1 MKKLT
6 KRYKSALIYRA
17 RKNSK
22 KIKSRARRAYRKAA
36 SEATFTPFIVNT
48 WDGSINQKA
57 LCVRKPVTP
66 PEHINFGDSIDET
79 LVFLKRIRDGIGK
92 KRHDGSPQP
101 GWLKKKN
108 GRLPRLGTFHD
119 YSLIK
124 SISVSA
130 ALVIASCYD
139 RARRIS
145 GTTPP
150 AINHQDWPDSVFRV
164 LSDVGFFKFIGHKPP
179 DNRGS
184 FENQLKICSAI
195 SGRNANGLEEC
206 SNEILELLK
215 FLSYSERSATAILAE
230 VNSVVSEAMINVAR
244 HAYPQNFVEESPYD
258 TIDQWWM
265 TAQADR
271 HNQTLTVVVYDQ
283 GATIPGTLPHKEW
296 YQKYVEKIMQ
306 HFRPDFDYH
315 RDAQH
320 LRTLDPHFINH
331 SMKKGKTQTND
342 PQRGLGLPQ
351 MQSLIDQCKD
361 GSLTIVS
368 RAGLYRYKK
377 GNGVTKRALPLE
389 LEGTL
394 VEWHIT
400 LPKV

>member
-1 MKKLT
+1 MKRLT
-6 KRYKSALIYRA
+6 KRYKSILIYRA
-17 RKNSK
+17 RKESYKQKFRVKKSYARNLSNS
-22 KIKSRARRAYRKAA
+22 R
-36 SEATFTPFIVNT
+36 FTPFVVNT
-48 WDGSINQKA
+48 WDGTINQKA
-57 LCVRKPVTP
+57 LCVRKPVDP
-66 PEHINFGDSIDET
+66 PENINFEDSIDET
-79 LVFLKRIRDGIGK
+79 LVFLKKIRDGIGK
-92 KRHDGSPQP
+92 KQPDGSPQP

-108 GRLPRLGTFHD
+108 GRLPRCGAFYD

-139 RARRIS
+139 RAGRIS
-145 GTTPP
+145 GVTPP
-150 AINHQDWPDSVFRV
+150 AINHQDWRDSVFRV
-164 LSDVGFFKFIGHKPP
+164 LSDVGFFKFIGHPPP
-179 DNRGS
+179 DTRGKT
-184 FENQLKICSAI
+184 EDELKIFSAI
-195 SGRNANGLEEC
+195 SGKNANGLEEC
-206 SNEILELLK
+206 SNEVLELLK
-215 FLSYSERSATAILAE
+215 FLSYSDRIATTILAE
-230 VNSVVSEAMINVAR
+230 INSVVSEAMINVAR
-244 HAYPQNFVEESPYD
+244 HAYPRDFVEESPYD
-258 TIDQWWM
+258 TVGQWWM

-283 GATIPGTLPHKEW
+283 GATIPGTLPHKKW
-296 YQKYVEKIMQ
+296 YQSYVEKVIRNV
-306 HFRPDFDYH
+306 RPEFDYH

-351 MQSLIDQCKD
+351 MQSLIDRCED

-368 RAGLYRYKK
+368 RAGLYKYRK
-377 GNGVTKRALPLE
+377 GNAVTKRALPLQ

>member
-6 KRYKSALIYRA
+6 QRYKSTLIYR
-17 RKNSK
+17 SK
-22 KIKSRARRAYRKAA
+22 KNLYKNRLRDKRSYVRDASR
-36 SEATFTPFIVNT
+36 STFTPFIVNT
-48 WDGSINQKA
+48 WDGTTNQKA
-57 LCVRKPVTP
+57 LCIRKPVTP
-66 PEHINFGDSIDET
+66 PENINFEDSIDET

-139 RARRIS
+139 RAGRIS
-145 GTTPP
+145 GITPP
-150 AINHQDWPDSVFRV
+150 AINHQDWPDNVFRV
-164 LSDVGFFKFIGHKPP
+164 LSDVGFFKFIGHRPP
-179 DNRGS
+179 DDRDNT
-184 FENQLKICSAI
+184 EDELKIFSAI

-215 FLSYSERSATAILAE
+215 FLSYSGRSATAILAE
-230 VNSVVSEAMINVAR
+230 INSVVSEAMINVAR
-244 HAYPQNFVEESPYD
+244 HAYPKNFVEDSPYD
-258 TIDQWWM
+258 TVGQWWM

-271 HNQTLTVVVYDQ
+271 QNQTLTVVVYDQ
-283 GATIPGTLPHKEW
+283 GATIPGTLPHKTW
-296 YQKYVEKIMQ
+296 YQSYVEKIVRNV
-306 HFRPDFDYH
+306 RPDFDYH

-351 MQSLIDQCKD
+351 MQSLIDRCED

-368 RAGLYRYKK
+368 RAGLYKYRK
-377 GNGVTKRALPLE
+377 GNSVTKRALPLQ